1 MSISVALADDQALVR
16 MGLRVLIE
24 SEDDL
29 ALAGEAEDGQAAV
42 DLVRRTRPDVILMDI
57 RMPRLDGI
65 AALRMI
71 VSDPALAGVRVNM
84 HTTY

>member
-1 MSISVALADDQALVR
+1 M
-16 MGLRVLIE
+16 
-24 SEDDL
+24 
-29 ALAGEAEDGQAAV
+29 

-71 VSDPALAGVRVNM
+71 VMIRRLPVCG
-84 HTTY
+84 